1 MTEFH
6 ATRNIEKGGTLH
18 AGENKRERERE
29 REDKERKVQGSHLD
43 PLMTYSSERQ

>member
-18 AGENKRERERE
+18 AGEKKRERV
-29 REDKERKVQGSHLD
+29 KKVRCRGHIWIL
-43 PLMTYSSERQ
+43 

>member
-6 ATRNIEKGGTLH
+6 ATRNTEKGGSLH

-29 REDKERKVQGSHLD
+29 RGGVKKVRFRGHIWIL
-43 PLMTYSSERQ
+43 

>member
-29 REDKERKVQGSHLD
+29 IERE
-43 PLMTYSSERQ
+43 

>member
-6 ATRNIEKGGTLH
+6 ATRNTEKGRTLH

-29 REDKERKVQGSHLD
+29 RVKKVRFRGHIWIL
-43 PLMTYSSERQ
+43 

>member
-6 ATRNIEKGGTLH
+6 ATRNTEKGGSLH

-29 REDKERKVQGSHLD
+29 RG
-43 PLMTYSSERQ
+43 